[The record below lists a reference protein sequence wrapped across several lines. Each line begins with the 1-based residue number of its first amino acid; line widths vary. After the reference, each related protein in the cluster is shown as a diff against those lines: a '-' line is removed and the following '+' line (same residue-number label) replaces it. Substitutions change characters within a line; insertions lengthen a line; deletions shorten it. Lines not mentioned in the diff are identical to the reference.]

1 MAVTDPIADML
12 AVLRNGSMAKK
23 ETVEVKKSKRTEN
36 VLSILK
42 KESFISNYKVMDDA
56 RGGLIK
62 VYLRYEKNDTPALTG
77 LKRISKPGRRVYT
90 KADEIKSVYS
100 GLGIAIIST
109 SKGIISDK
117 EAREKSAGGEIM
129 CHVW

>member
-1 MAVTDPIADML
+1 MPITDPIADML
-12 AVLRNGSMAKK
+12 TVIKNGSMAGK
-23 ETVEVKKSKRTEN
+23 ETVEIKKSKLSEN

-42 KESFISNYKVMDDA
+42 KESFISNYKAMDDS

-62 VYLRYEKNDTPALTG
+62 VYLRYEKEGAPAITN
-77 LKRISKPGRRVYT
+77 LKRISRPGRRVYA
-90 KADEIKSVYS
+90 KKDEIKSVYS

-109 SKGIISDK
+109 SQGIVSDR
-117 EAREKSAGGEIM
+117 EAREKNTGGEIL

>member
-109 SKGIISDK
+109 SKGVISDK
-117 EAREKSAGGEIM
+117 EAREKNTGGEIM

>member
-1 MAVTDPIADML
+1 MPITDPIADML
-12 AVLRNGSMAKK
+12 IVLKNGSMVKK
-23 ETVEVKKSKRTEN
+23 ETVEVKKSGRTES

-42 KESFISNYKVMDDA
+42 KEGFISNYKAMDDP
-56 RGGLIK
+56 RGGSIK
-62 VYLRYEKNDTPALTG
+62 VYLRYEKNGTPALTG
-77 LKRISKPGRRVYT
+77 LKRISRPGRRVYT

-109 SKGIISDK
+109 SKGVISDK

>member
-1 MAVTDPIADML
+1 MSITDPIADML
-12 AVLRNGSMAKK
+12 TVLKNGSMVKK
-23 ETVEVKKSKRTEN
+23 ETVEVRKSGRTES

-42 KESFISNYKVMDDA
+42 KEGFISNYKAMDDA
-56 RGGLIK
+56 RGGSIK
-62 VYLRYEKNDTPALTG
+62 VYLRYEKNGTPALTG
-77 LKRISKPGRRVYT
+77 LKRISRPGRRVYT

-109 SKGIISDK
+109 SKGVVSDK